1 MRSAGVTVNS
11 GATRRSLS
19 RWWTSGSPNSSTSK
33 SRVLQEQGRV
43 QLNKPW
49 GKPKNEQC
57 KGFSIAE
64 FQRLD
69 LSKMDFTEVYA
80 DFLDAAKLPDEV
92 QTMTEI
98 QSKIQNY
105 YDLHGGKP

>member
-1 MRSAGVTVNS
+1 MFGIDRL
-11 GATRRSLS
+11 RR
-19 RWWTSGSPNSSTSK
+19 RPSPK
-33 SRVLQEQGRV
+33 AMALLAVPL

-49 GKPKNEQC
+49 GQPKNEQC
-57 KGFSIAE
+57 KGFTIAE

-69 LSKMDFTEVYA
+69 LSRMDFTEVYA

-98 QSKIQNY
+98 QQKIQNY
-105 YDLHGGKP
+105 YDLHGGRP